1 MSNLN
6 TNANPQNHM
15 NMNIK
20 MADTKPIRCDKCESS
35 IFTAALHFR
44 RVSALVSPTA
54 QEAVVPL
61 NIYVCHDCGHINDEF
76 LPKELSRDDLL
87 SKKK

>member
-20 MADTKPIRCDKCESS
+20 MADTKPICCDKCGGS

-61 NIYVCHDCGHINDEF
+61 NIYVCHSCGHINDEF
-76 LPKELSRDDLL
+76 LPKDLDKDDILP
-87 SKKK
+87 KKK